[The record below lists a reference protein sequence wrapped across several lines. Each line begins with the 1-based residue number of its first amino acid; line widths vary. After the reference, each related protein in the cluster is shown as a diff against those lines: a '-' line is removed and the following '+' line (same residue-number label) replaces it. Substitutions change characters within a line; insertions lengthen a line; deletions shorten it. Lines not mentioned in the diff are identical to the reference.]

1 MISLSPR
8 VAIHAAVEPVD
19 FRKGFDGLVAIV
31 RDEWSQD
38 PFGGALFVFFNRRRD
53 RIKVLVWDSNG
64 FWLHYKRLEQGTFEK
79 LSGRGARVELDRAQL
94 AMLLE
99 GLDTRASR
107 FRKHF
112 AREVRCPARGHDGQH
127 ARAAG

>member
-1 MISLSPR
+1 VISLAPA

-31 RDEWSQD
+31 RDGWSQD
-38 PFGGALFVFFNRRRD
+38 PFGGAVFCFFNRRRD
-53 RIKVLVWDSNG
+53 RIKLLVWDSNG
-64 FWLHYKRLEQGTFEK
+64 FWLLYKRLERGTFEK

-94 AMLLE
+94 SMLLE
-99 GLDTRASR
+99 GLDSTRMR

-112 AREVRCPARGHDGQH
+112 SREARPH
-127 ARAAG
+127 ARAHDRGRVRVSG

>member
-64 FWLHYKRLEQGTFEK
+64 FWLHSKRLEQGTFEK

-112 AREVRCPARGHDGQH
+112 AREVRCPARGHDGQQ